1 MFKFLIYFLILSLPT
16 LNVFS
21 QDKTNSDEKK
31 KIISEYSKVGVVDMR
46 KILNESTAY
55 QGVVEQ
61 FEDIRRKQR
70 NRMTKKEDEL
80 RDEENNLF
88 KQKNI
93 ISKEAYSKKLK
104 DLTNKVNLLKK
115 ETNEEIKKY
124 EITFEKATMKIQ
136 SSLVDVLAKIANDK
150 QLDLVLAKDQVLLV
164 GKDIDLTDESIGK
177 LNEILPK
184 LKFDA
189 PTQ

>member
-1 MFKFLIYFLILSLPT
+1 MFKFLIYFLILSFPT

-21 QDKTNSDEKK
+21 QENTNSDEKK
-31 KIISEYSKVGVVDMR
+31 KITSEYTKVGVVDMR

-164 GKDIDLTDESIGK
+164 GKDIDLTDESVGK

-189 PTQ
+189 PSQ

>member
-31 KIISEYSKVGVVDMR
+31 KIISEYTKVGVVDMR

-104 DLTNKVNLLKK
+104 DLTDKVNLLKK
-115 ETNEEIKKY
+115 ETNDQIKRY

-164 GKDIDLTDESIGK
+164 GKDIDLTEESIGK

>member
-1 MFKFLIYFLILSLPT
+1 MFRFLIYFLILSLPT
-16 LNVFS
+16 LNVYS
-21 QDKTNSDEKK
+21 QEKKNADEKK
-31 KIISEYSKVGVVDMR
+31 KIISEYTKVGVVDMR

-80 RDEENNLF
+80 RDEESNLF

-115 ETNEEIKKY
+115 ETNDEIKKY
-124 EITFEKATMKIQ
+124 EISFEKATMKIQ

-184 LKFDA
+184 LKFDT

>member
-1 MFKFLIYFLILSLPT
+1 MFKFLIYFLILSFPT

-21 QDKTNSDEKK
+21 QENTNSDEKK
-31 KIISEYSKVGVVDMR
+31 KITSEYTKVGVVDMR

-115 ETNEEIKKY
+115 ETNEEIKN
-124 EITFEKATMKIQ
+124 MK
-136 SSLVDVLAKIANDK
+136 SHLKK
-150 QLDLVLAKDQVLLV
+150 QL
-164 GKDIDLTDESIGK
+164 
-177 LNEILPK
+177 
-184 LKFDA
+184 
-189 PTQ
+189 

>member
-1 MFKFLIYFLILSLPT
+1 MFKFLIYFLILSFPT

-31 KIISEYSKVGVVDMR
+31 KIISEYTKVGVVDMR

>member
-1 MFKFLIYFLILSLPT
+1 MFRFLIYFLILSLPS
-16 LNVFS
+16 LNVYS
-21 QDKTNSDEKK
+21 QEKKNADEKK
-31 KIISEYSKVGVVDMR
+31 KIISEYTKVGVVDMR

-115 ETNEEIKKY
+115 ETNDEIKKY
-124 EITFEKATMKIQ
+124 EISFEKATMKIQ

-184 LKFDA
+184 LKFDT

>member
-1 MFKFLIYFLILSLPT
+1 MFFLKRIQILT
-16 LNVFS
+16 
-21 QDKTNSDEKK
+21 KRK
-31 KIISEYSKVGVVDMR
+31 KITSEYTKVGVVDMR

-136 SSLVDVLAKIANDK
+136 SSLVDVLAKSQMTK

-164 GKDIDLTDESIGK
+164 GKDIDLTDESVEK

-189 PTQ
+189 PSQ

>member
-1 MFKFLIYFLILSLPT
+1 
-16 LNVFS
+16 
-21 QDKTNSDEKK
+21 
-31 KIISEYSKVGVVDMR
+31 MR

-189 PTQ
+189 PSQ

>member
-1 MFKFLIYFLILSLPT
+1 MFKFLIYFLILSFPT

-21 QDKTNSDEKK
+21 QENTNSDEKK
-31 KIISEYSKVGVVDMR
+31 KIISEYTKVGVVDMR

-150 QLDLVLAKDQVLLV
+150 KLDLVLAKDQVLLV
-164 GKDIDLTDESIGK
+164 GKDIDLTDESIKK

-184 LKFDA
+184 LKFDV
-189 PTQ
+189 PSQ

>member
-1 MFKFLIYFLILSLPT
+1 MLKFLIYFLILSLPT

-31 KIISEYSKVGVVDMR
+31 KIISEYTKVGVVDMR

>member
-1 MFKFLIYFLILSLPT
+1 MFKFLIYFLILSFPT

-21 QDKTNSDEKK
+21 QENTNSDEKK
-31 KIISEYSKVGVVDMR
+31 KIISEYTKVGVVDMR

>member
-21 QDKTNSDEKK
+21 QDKTNSNEKK
-31 KIISEYSKVGVVDMR
+31 NIISEYTKVGVVDMR

-150 QLDLVLAKDQVLLV
+150 KLDLVLAKDQVLLV
-164 GKDIDLTDESIGK
+164 GKDIDLTDESIKK

-184 LKFDA
+184 LKFDV
-189 PTQ
+189 PSQ

>member
-1 MFKFLIYFLILSLPT
+1 MFKFLIYFLILSFPT

>member
-21 QDKTNSDEKK
+21 QDKTNSNEKK
-31 KIISEYSKVGVVDMR
+31 NIISEYTKVGVVDMR

-115 ETNEEIKKY
+115 ETNEEINKY

-150 QLDLVLAKDQVLLV
+150 KLDLVLAKDQVLLV
-164 GKDIDLTDESIGK
+164 GKDIDLTDESIKK

-184 LKFDA
+184 LKFDV
-189 PTQ
+189 PSQ

>member
-1 MFKFLIYFLILSLPT
+1 MFRFLIYFLILFLPT
-16 LNVFS
+16 LNVSS
-21 QDKTNSDEKK
+21 QEKTNADEKK
-31 KIISEYSKVGVVDMR
+31 KIISEYTKVGVVDMR

-70 NRMTKKEDEL
+70 NIMTKKEDEL

-104 DLTNKVNLLKK
+104 DLTDKVNLLKK
-115 ETNEEIKKY
+115 ETNDQIKRY

-164 GKDIDLTDESIGK
+164 GKDIDLTNESIGK

-184 LKFDA
+184 LKFDVPA
-189 PTQ
+189 Q

>member
-1 MFKFLIYFLILSLPT
+1 MFKFLIYFLILSFPT

-21 QDKTNSDEKK
+21 QENTNSDEKK
-31 KIISEYSKVGVVDMR
+31 KITSEYTKVGVVDMR

-189 PTQ
+189 PSQ

>member
-1 MFKFLIYFLILSLPT
+1 MFKFLIYFLILSFPT

-21 QDKTNSDEKK
+21 QENTNSDEKK
-31 KIISEYSKVGVVDMR
+31 KIISEYTKVGVVDMR

-115 ETNEEIKKY
+115 KTNEEIKKY

>member
-1 MFKFLIYFLILSLPT
+1 MFKFLIYFLILFLPT
-16 LNVFS
+16 LNVSS
-21 QDKTNSDEKK
+21 QEKTNADEKK

>member
-1 MFKFLIYFLILSLPT
+1 MFKFLIYFLILSFPT

-21 QDKTNSDEKK
+21 QENTNSDEKK
-31 KIISEYSKVGVVDMR
+31 KIISEYTKVGVVDMR

-115 ETNEEIKKY
+115 KTNEEIKKY

-164 GKDIDLTDESIGK
+164 GKDIDLTEESIGK

>member
-1 MFKFLIYFLILSLPT
+1 MFKFLIYFLILSFPT

-21 QDKTNSDEKK
+21 QENTNSNEKK
-31 KIISEYSKVGVVDMR
+31 KIISEYTKVGVVDMR

>member
-1 MFKFLIYFLILSLPT
+1 MFRFLIYFLILSLPT

-70 NRMTKKEDEL
+70 NIMTKKEEDEL

-88 KQKNI
+88 KQKKYNI
-93 ISKEAYSKKLK
+93 
-104 DLTNKVNLLKK
+104 
-115 ETNEEIKKY
+115 
-124 EITFEKATMKIQ
+124 
-136 SSLVDVLAKIANDK
+136 
-150 QLDLVLAKDQVLLV
+150 
-164 GKDIDLTDESIGK
+164 
-177 LNEILPK
+177 
-184 LKFDA
+184 
-189 PTQ
+189 

>member
-1 MFKFLIYFLILSLPT
+1 MFKFLIYFLILSFPT

-21 QDKTNSDEKK
+21 QENTNSDEKK
-31 KIISEYSKVGVVDMR
+31 KITSEYTKVGVVDMR

>member
-115 ETNEEIKKY
+115 KTNEEIKKY

-164 GKDIDLTDESIGK
+164 GKDIDLTEESIGK

>member
-80 RDEENNLF
+80 RDEENNF
-88 KQKNI
+88 IQ
-93 ISKEAYSKKLK
+93 A
-104 DLTNKVNLLKK
+104 
-115 ETNEEIKKY
+115 KKY
-124 EITFEKATMKIQ
+124 NI
-136 SSLVDVLAKIANDK
+136 
-150 QLDLVLAKDQVLLV
+150 
-164 GKDIDLTDESIGK
+164 
-177 LNEILPK
+177 
-184 LKFDA
+184 
-189 PTQ
+189 

>member
-16 LNVFS
+16 LDVCS
-21 QDKTNSDEKK
+21 QEKTNSDEKK
-31 KIISEYSKVGVVDMR
+31 KIISEYTKVGVVDMR

-93 ISKEAYSKKLK
+93 ISKEAYSKKLQ

-115 ETNEEIKKY
+115 ETNEEIKRY

>member
-1 MFKFLIYFLILSLPT
+1 M
-16 LNVFS
+16 
-21 QDKTNSDEKK
+21 
-31 KIISEYSKVGVVDMR
+31 
-46 KILNESTAY
+46 
-55 QGVVEQ
+55 
-61 FEDIRRKQR
+61 
-70 NRMTKKEDEL
+70 
-80 RDEENNLF
+80 
-88 KQKNI
+88 
-93 ISKEAYSKKLK
+93 K

-164 GKDIDLTDESIGK
+164 GKDIDLTDESVGK

>member
-31 KIISEYSKVGVVDMR
+31 KIISEYTKVGVVDMR

-115 ETNEEIKKY
+115 ETNEEIKRY

>member
-1 MFKFLIYFLILSLPT
+1 MFKFLIYFLILSFPT

-21 QDKTNSDEKK
+21 QENTNADEKK
-31 KIISEYSKVGVVDMR
+31 KITSEYTKVGVVDMR

-164 GKDIDLTDESIGK
+164 GKDIDLTDESVGK

-189 PTQ
+189 PSQ

>member
-21 QDKTNSDEKK
+21 QDKTNSNEKK
-31 KIISEYSKVGVVDMR
+31 NIISEYTKVGVVDMR

>member
-31 KIISEYSKVGVVDMR
+31 KITSEYTKVGVVDMR

>member
-1 MFKFLIYFLILSLPT
+1 MFRFLIYFLILSLPT
-16 LNVFS
+16 LNVYS
-21 QDKTNSDEKK
+21 QEKKNADEKK
-31 KIISEYSKVGVVDMR
+31 KIISEYTKVGVVDMR

-115 ETNEEIKKY
+115 ETNDEIKKY
-124 EITFEKATMKIQ
+124 EISFEKATMKIQ

-184 LKFDA
+184 LKFDT

>member
-31 KIISEYSKVGVVDMR
+31 KIISEYTKVGVVDMR

>member
-1 MFKFLIYFLILSLPT
+1 MFRFLIYFLILFLPT
-16 LNVFS
+16 FNVSS
-21 QDKTNSDEKK
+21 QEKTNADEKK
-31 KIISEYSKVGVVDMR
+31 KIISEYTKVGVVDMR

-70 NRMTKKEDEL
+70 NIMTKKEDEL

-104 DLTNKVNLLKK
+104 DLTDKVNLLKK
-115 ETNEEIKKY
+115 ETNDQIKRY

-164 GKDIDLTDESIGK
+164 GKDIDLTNESIGK

-184 LKFDA
+184 LKFDVPA
-189 PTQ
+189 Q

>member
-31 KIISEYSKVGVVDMR
+31 KIISEYTKVGVVDMR

-93 ISKEAYSKKLK
+93 ISKEAYSKKLQ

-115 ETNEEIKKY
+115 ETNEEIKRY

>member
-1 MFKFLIYFLILSLPT
+1 MFKFLIYFLILSFPT

-21 QDKTNSDEKK
+21 QENTNSNEKK
-31 KIISEYSKVGVVDMR
+31 KIISEYTKVGVVDMR

-164 GKDIDLTDESIGK
+164 GKDIDLTEESIGK